1 MPSKDNT
8 KSNRLS
14 PSAAEPLRFGRVA
27 SHLIHNMPLGVV
39 AFDAQLNITDSNSAA
54 KKMLADHANIATALT
69 AGSIAPPAVPWEQ
82 QLTESLAQGEPQ
94 TFENVPYSLDSKSYV
109 LHIICT
115 PFIDQGTDQLRGGI
129 LLIEDIT
136 SKVVMENDLASAER
150 LAAVGKLAARVA
162 HELNNPLDGIIRYIN
177 LALRVIDQDAQPQAR
192 QYLEHSHKGL
202 LRMVR
207 IVSELLEFSRST
219 YSSVAEADINKIVED
234 AIKAMEGSAYENNVH
249 IERHFSGDMP
259 NVRSGNLFQV
269 FCNLI
274 KNAVDAMPDGGT
286 LEITTRYEADVASI
300 EFVDTGS
307 GLSDEVAQKLFEPF
321 FTTKAPGK
329 GTGLGLA
336 ICKDIIEKY
345 NGQITAA
352 DHGGG
357 SVFTVTIPG
366 QMSSGP
372 QMPKA

>member
-1 MPSKDNT
+1 MPSKNNA
-8 KSNRLS
+8 KSNRRS

-54 KKMLADHANIATALT
+54 KKMLADNANIATALT
-69 AGSIAPPAVPWEQ
+69 AGSISPAAVPWEQ
-82 QLTESLAQGEPQ
+82 QLTESLAQSEPQ

-115 PFIDQGTDQLRGGI
+115 PFIDQSTEQLRGGI

-177 LALRVIDQDAQPQAR
+177 LALRVIDHDAQPQAR

-219 YSSVAEADINKIVED
+219 YSSVAEADLNKIVED
-234 AIKAMEGSAYENNVH
+234 AIKAMEGAAYENNVR
-249 IERHFSGDMP
+249 IERHFSDEMP

-286 LEITTRYEADVASI
+286 LEITTRCEAGNAVI
-300 EFVDTGS
+300 EFVDTGT
-307 GLSDEVAQKLFEPF
+307 GLTPEVVQKLFEPF

-357 SVFTVTIPG
+357 SVFTVSIPREVTSN
-366 QMSSGP
+366 QAVW
-372 QMPKA
+372 KA